1 MDQIAEPHKSD
12 EAQKPPP
19 VRDGDESGQS
29 DYYYD
34 DSTNYEIYHDDSDEP
49 VEDDGGR
56 QVTGVPTCRKAS

>member
-12 EAQKPPP
+12 QEQKPRP
-19 VRDGDESGQS
+19 VRDGDEAGQL

-49 VEDDGGR
+49 VEDDRGR
-56 QVTGVPTCRKAS
+56 QAPVVPTCRKAS